1 MSTIVCD
8 LPPQFRRRF
17 FGLLASLTYFCGAQ
31 MADQIVE
38 VYSAAQIAD
47 RIRELAREISGAYEG
62 RDFTILGVLD
72 DSFVFLADLLR
83 AIDVPSS
90 RTAFLRYDH
99 HSIGG
104 VQDISFSTQVDLSR
118 RDVLLVEGVLDTG
131 VTQDYL
137 MKHLGAQG
145 AQSVRLCV
153 LVDKPDGR
161 RVELE
166 PDWRAFE
173 THENYVFGYG
183 LGFQGRWRGL
193 PYLATFRGKAE
204 G

>member
-1 MSTIVCD
+1 
-8 LPPQFRRRF
+8 
-17 FGLLASLTYFCGAQ
+17 
-31 MADQIVE
+31 MADEIIE
-38 VYSAAQIAD
+38 VFGAAEIAE
-47 RIRELAREISGAYEG
+47 RVQELAQEIGQAYEG

-72 DSFVFLADLLR
+72 DSFIFLADLLR
-83 AIDVPSS
+83 AINAQA

-99 HSIGG
+99 QSLGG
-104 VQDISFSTQVDLSR
+104 FQDISFSTQVDLSR

-131 VTQDYL
+131 VTQEYL
-137 MKHLGAQG
+137 IKQLGAHG
-145 AQSVRLCV
+145 APSVKLCV

-173 THENYVFGYG
+173 THESYVFGYG

-193 PYLATFRGKAE
+193 PYLATFARKGE
-204 G
+204 DS